1 MVPDLWHFVDM
12 VQNMAIKG
20 KFRRKEQERDVMY
33 TMAKVA
39 VDRSCGQLEVFVGEW
54 FVLTP
59 KFGRESDLWVQL
71 GEESVWRKK
80 GFLRCVRQKDPR
92 SAICFRSAKEQL
104 S

>member
-54 FVLTP
+54 FVDD
-59 KFGRESDLWVQL
+59 DLL
-71 GEESVWRKK
+71 NYIGDRYY
-80 GFLRCVRQKDPR
+80 
-92 SAICFRSAKEQL
+92 
-104 S
+104 